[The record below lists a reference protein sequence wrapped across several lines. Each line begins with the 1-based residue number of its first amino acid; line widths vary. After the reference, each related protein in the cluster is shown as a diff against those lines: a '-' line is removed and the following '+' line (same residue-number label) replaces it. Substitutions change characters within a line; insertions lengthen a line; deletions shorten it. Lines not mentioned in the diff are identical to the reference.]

1 MDRTGWDIR
10 CSGILLLLRWGVGFG
25 RVSWAGLGLGK
36 SASRCSPLR
45 SRSRYRVGELGK
57 DILSAV
63 DSWRVERC
71 DLDYDFGPSV
81 DFEDTDNS
89 GKHAAYPFYE

>member
-1 MDRTGWDIR
+1 
-10 CSGILLLLRWGVGFG
+10 
-25 RVSWAGLGLGK
+25 
-36 SASRCSPLR
+36 
-45 SRSRYRVGELGK
+45 VGELGK